1 VSSYAVGRSVKWCSC
16 LGKQSGSSSEAR
28 IKYEISNSTSRY
40 ITKRTEYMFVEKLAH
55 EFHSSIIHK
64 SQKEEVTQMSINEMW
79 SIHTMK
85 FYSVIKSNEA
95 LTHASI

>member
-1 VSSYAVGRSVKWCSC
+1 
-16 LGKQSGSSSEAR
+16 
-28 IKYEISNSTSRY
+28 
-40 ITKRTEYMFVEKLAH
+40 MFVEKLAH